1 MTVNSKKTEK
11 LYSDEISLIA
21 GKDVEDYVLL
31 NLRKIQQHRRQFN
44 IPVIG
49 IAGSEGKTTTKRML
63 SAILSSEYKILETP
77 PNCSTTDGVT
87 STLLK
92 LNESHDCAII
102 ELGIVEP
109 VQFERAVQ
117 VVEPT
122 IGAII
127 NIGESHLATH
137 GDKYII
143 ADAKVELV
151 RNLPRDGYAILNIDD
166 DLVSG
171 MGRFVSTSNIIKFG
185 LNKNAQFFA
194 SKIEY
199 LGPNG
204 IVFYVNGY
212 YPFYLPIYSSAAIY
226 NALAAIS
233 IARIL
238 GIEFSEIKDR
248 LESGFSLLEGTGNLI
263 TRKNAYILDYSYD
276 ATINSVHK
284 ACESLAQFK
293 PYSKKLILVIGDISN
308 PGPKVEETHRKIGY
322 YISALP
328 IHMVF
333 TIGDNARH
341 ILEGIRQIN
350 HSKKNTEHAGGA
362 DELLQKIIK
371 AIEPQ
376 STVLFIGSREQHLSR
391 VVREILKA
399 ID

>member
-1 MTVNSKKTEK
+1 MSSKKTEK

-31 NLRKIQQHRRQFN
+31 NLRKIQQHRRMFN

-63 SAILSSEYKILETP
+63 SAILSPQFKVLETP

-92 LNESHDCAII
+92 LNESHDFAII
-102 ELGIVEP
+102 ELGIVDP
-109 VQFERAVQ
+109 GQFERAVK
-117 VVEPT
+117 VVGPT
-122 IGAII
+122 VGTIV

-151 RNLPRDGYAILNIDD
+151 KNLPSNGYAILNIDD

-171 MGRFVSTSNIIKFG
+171 MGRFASTSNIIKFG
-185 LNKNAQFFA
+185 LNKNAQFYA

-204 IVFYVNGY
+204 IVFYLNGY

-238 GIEFSEIKDR
+238 GIEFSQMKEN

-263 TRKNAYILDYSYD
+263 TRKNAYFLDYTYD

-293 PYSKKLILVIGDISN
+293 SYSKKLILVIGDISN

-333 TIGDNARH
+333 TIGDDARY
-341 ILEGIRQIN
+341 ILDGIRHIN
-350 HSKKNTEHAGGA
+350 HSQKNTDHAA
-362 DELLQKIIK
+362 DAPELLQKLSA
-371 AIEPQ
+371 AIESQ
-376 STVLFIGSREQHLSR
+376 STVLFIGSKEQQLNR
-391 VVREILKA
+391 AVREIQKLV
-399 ID
+399 D